1 MSKNKVITPLILA
14 FIGGFFDIYAL
25 MYRGGKFCFLQ
36 TGNLIYLAR
45 DLIVSDYNNV
55 LLCLLIFLSFTVGLV
70 LAYLI
75 SYLLKKI
82 NKEKYSKLVLLII
95 IFILIIPN
103 YFFSQT
109 ITFDLSYLAVFM
121 LSIIGGILLESFRT
135 SYVSYT
141 STMMTNNYKLF
152 IHSLLTRTL
161 LKDKEEGKKTLMYL
175 FIIISFLLGVLFYTL
190 FYKYNIIRQQI
201 IFVPHLL
208 ILGLIGLEYLDI
220 KKDGVKYE
228 K

>member
-55 LLCLLIFLSFTVGLV
+55 LLCLLIFLFFTVGLV

-75 SYLLKKI
+75 SYFLIIK
-82 NKEKYSKLVLLII
+82 NKERYVKLILLIS

-103 YFFSQT
+103 YFFGET
-109 ITFDLSYLAVFM
+109 TNLDLSYLAVFM

-152 IHSLLTRTL
+152 VHSLLTRVL
-161 LKDKEEGKKTLMYL
+161 LKEKGEGRKSAMYL
-175 FIIISFLLGVLFYTL
+175 FIIISFLLGVLSYTL

-201 IFVPHLL
+201 IFVPHLFILVL
-208 ILGLIGLEYLDI
+208 IVLEYLDI
-220 KKDGVKYE
+220 KKDGVIYE

>member
-109 ITFDLSYLAVFM
+109 ITFDLSYIEYGTSMKKLV
-121 LSIIGGILLESFRT
+121 LSLQKNF
-135 SYVSYT
+135 
-141 STMMTNNYKLF
+141 NNR
-152 IHSLLTRTL
+152 I
-161 LKDKEEGKKTLMYL
+161 
-175 FIIISFLLGVLFYTL
+175 
-190 FYKYNIIRQQI
+190 NI
-201 IFVPHLL
+201 
-208 ILGLIGLEYLDI
+208 
-220 KKDGVKYE
+220 K
-228 K
+228 